1 MLMFVLLIVG
11 ADFQGTLSAASN
23 GPYSPTIASDTTIS
37 GSNGTWSSPSN
48 ALASDGVYASVSLG
62 KGAYSDFL
70 TVSGFGFTIP
80 SNATINGIQANI
92 EKYASNSNISD
103 YEVEAYN
110 PVTSSYSANLATT
123 TSWPSTDSYVT
134 YGGSTNLWG
143 TNWTPA
149 AIDNSN
155 FSVNISAINNSTPNK
170 TYSAYV
176 DYISITVSYSQPLFS
191 ESSYEWYQ
199 NTNSVSSALT
209 PLASQNTVA
218 QAPVPGTP
226 FRLRTL
232 VNVAGANDPLD
243 GQAFD
248 LQYAFNGSSS
258 ACSTSFTGVT
268 YANVTSTTPIS
279 FYSNSSLTDGQ
290 NITALS
296 SDPTDGS
303 NTIVPEQYMQSN
315 TYFNN
320 IQSSIPSGEDGEWD
334 IALND
339 TSATPGYYCF
349 RIVTNS
355 GGLLST
361 YSYIPTLQIVD
372 QPPTAPTS
380 LTQSTTQNLSNGSWT
395 NSSPINFSAKASSG
409 NYTDTLKLCIEVE
422 PISTPFTN
430 VNTSCGSG
438 VAYSGTAVTISDS
451 YSALTSGIQ
460 YHWQA
465 RTEDAAGNYS
475 AWVQFGTSP
484 NFGYDTSPPT
494 GGSVFDGSATGV
506 EEIFN
511 NGSLSQLSANWSGFS
526 DTTDGI
532 VSYSYSIGTTA
543 GSTNILGWTSTTG
556 TAITAT
562 GLSLHTGQT
571 YYFNVEAYDAA
582 GNVSNGVSS
591 SGQMVAPT
599 LSFSITPSALTF
611 ANLGPNNPI
620 PWTDSETTTISA
632 SSNAYNGFIIRAYL
646 AQPLSNKSYT
656 INAFNGG
663 TYATPN
669 TWTSGDTGF
678 GYTSS
683 DTSIGGS
690 NIFQSNPCPGGSAY
704 VAPGCFAPYSTTAP
718 GDIIANQASGV
729 VGSPASDTFT
739 ITNRVTVTPV
749 QSATTYSGVIVYS
762 LTPNY

>member
-1 MLMFVLLIVG
+1 MMVMVLLTVIL
-11 ADFQGTLSAASN
+11 DFQKTLSAASV
-23 GPYSPTIASDTTIS
+23 GPSSPTAASDTTINGS
-37 GSNGTWSSPSN
+37 GSTWSSPSN
-48 ALASDGVYASVSLG
+48 ALASDGVYSSASLG
-62 KGAYSDFL
+62 RNKYSDFL

-80 SNATINGIQANI
+80 SDATINGIQADI
-92 EKYASNSNISD
+92 EKYADNSNISD

-110 PVTSSYSANLATT
+110 PISASYSANLGTT
-123 TSWPSTDSYVT
+123 TSWPSTDTNVT
-134 YGGSTNLWG
+134 YGGTTNLWG
-143 TNWTPA
+143 TSWTPA
-149 AIDNSN
+149 AIDSSS
-155 FSVNISAINNSTPNK
+155 FSINISAINNTSANK
-170 TYSAYV
+170 TYNAYV
-176 DYISITVSYSQPLFS
+176 DYISVTIYYSQPSFT

-199 NTNSVSSALT
+199 NTNSISSPLT

-232 VNVAGANDPLD
+232 VNVAAANDPIS
-243 GQAFD
+243 GQAFY
-248 LQYAFNGSSS
+248 LQYASNGTNPT
-258 ACSTSFTGVT
+258 CSTSFSGVT

-279 FYSNSSLTDGQ
+279 FYSNPSLTDGQ

-315 TYFNN
+315 SYFND
-320 IQSSIPSGEDGEWD
+320 IQSAIPSGEDGEWD

-339 TSATPGYYCF
+339 TSASPGYYCF

-372 QPPTAPTS
+372 QPPTAPSS
-380 LTQSTTQNLSNGSWT
+380 LTQATTTSLSNGSWT
-395 NSSPINFSAKASSG
+395 NGTPITFSGTASSG
-409 NYTDTLKLCIEVE
+409 NYTDTLKLCVEVE

-438 VAYSGTAVTISDS
+438 VAYNGTAVTISDS
-451 YSALTSGIQ
+451 YSALTSGTQ

-494 GGSVFDGSATGV
+494 GGSVYDGSSTGV

-526 DTTDGI
+526 DTQDGI
-532 VSYSYSIGTTA
+532 ASYSYSIGTTA
-543 GSTNILGWTSTTG
+543 GSTNVLGWTSTTG
-556 TAITAT
+556 TAVTAT

-571 YYFNVEAYDAA
+571 YYFNVEAYDSA
-582 GNVSNGVSS
+582 GNVSSVVSS

-599 LSFSITPSALTF
+599 LSFSITPSVLTF
-611 ANLGPNNPI
+611 ADLGPNNPI

-663 TYATPN
+663 TYAAPN
-669 TWTSGDTGF
+669 TWASGDTGF

-718 GDIIANQASGV
+718 GDIIADQASGV